1 MLKTSGRIGTAYS
14 RPKIVIVALV
24 AASAA
29 ILPFF
34 YYRERPFKTVRIG
47 IDQAPPYQMITASG
61 NVQGVSVDVLGEAAR
76 RIGIQVVWVPTRE
89 QPGQALAKGV
99 ADVWPAVARTPQRER
114 QFHFTEPWIRNTYCM
129 VTLRGIQGGEGRLA
143 AAAPVAHLNNTVH
156 RALVTRFYPGN
167 PKIVKRDRTE
177 ILRSVC
183 SGEAAAGF
191 METRFLDSAL
201 LERPQGCETAPLEV
215 SIVNGAQ
222 LDLAMMARR
231 EFAREADA
239 IRAAINALAKNG
251 QMAASLDRWSP
262 FSSSETQS
270 IFALAQTRE
279 FNRWMEYGVA
289 GLLLIILIVVW
300 QAIRA
305 WIAER
310 RYRELFELNP
320 FPSWIYD
327 IDTLRFVDVN
337 DVAVDRYG
345 YSRDEFL
352 SMDITQ
358 IRPADD
364 VGKLVTNVHETS
376 GRMQQSG
383 PWRHVKK
390 DGTILWV
397 DVTSHDVLSAH
408 GRTRLVIADDVTER
422 KRQRE
427 ELEKARDAAEVAMK
441 AKSTFLANMSHEI
454 RTPMNGVIGMT
465 ALLLDTN
472 LSAEQHQL
480 AETIR
485 SSGEA
490 LLDVIND
497 ILDFSKIDAGKLH
510 LEEIPFDFENVC
522 EECIELISVE
532 ARRKDLHVE
541 TSFDPA
547 MPETIVGDPVRIRQ
561 ILLNLLSNAVKFTE
575 AGSITLETAVE
586 AIENDHCSLRCI
598 ITDTGIGIAPE
609 ARHRLFESFTQAD
622 SSTTRQFG
630 GTGLGLSISKCLIEL
645 MNGTIGFQ
653 SEPGRGSRFWFAI
666 TVPVGPAGRLGSIQD
681 KLKGKRVLV
690 VDDSEVQRHLLRTHL
705 ERVGAHADEAGNGSE
720 ALSMLSSAS
729 REGQPYALAIL
740 DFHMPEM
747 DGLQVAQNI
756 RDDPDTAMLPLVIVG
771 SYRDAESAEHAR
783 QLGISGFLM
792 KPVRRS
798 YFAEA
803 VARALSE
810 GAEAAVAA
818 AEAGPL
824 LLPKRILLVED
835 NLANQTLALMILTRF
850 GCHADVALNGREA
863 VSAWQAKQYDLILMD
878 CQMPEMDGFTATR
891 EIRRQEGPGRRT
903 PIVALTA
910 NALEEERQKCFEAGM
925 DDHLAKPFR
934 RSDLKRMLEKWSG
947 GAGVQV

>member
-1 MLKTSGRIGTAYS
+1 VLKTSRRAGSVHS
-14 RPKIVIVALV
+14 RSKIVIAVLLAI
-24 AASAA
+24 SAA
-29 ILPFF
+29 ILPLF
-34 YYRERPFKTVRIG
+34 YYRGRPYKTVRVG
-47 IDQAPPYQMITASG
+47 IDQAPPYQMITADG
-61 NVQGVSVDVLGEAAR
+61 NVQGVSVDILGEAAR
-76 RIGIQVVWVPTRE
+76 RIGIRIVWVPTRE
-89 QPGQALAKGV
+89 QPGEALAKGL
-99 ADVWPAVARTPQRER
+99 ADIWPAVTRTPERER
-114 QFHFTEPWIRNTYCM
+114 RFHFTEPWMRNNYCM
-129 VTLRGIQGGEGRLA
+129 VTLHGTPGGAGSLPGSL
-143 AAAPVAHLNNTVH
+143 PVAHLNNGPH
-156 RALVTRFYPGN
+156 EALVTRFYPN
-167 PKIVKRDRTE
+167 NRKIVKSSRTE
-177 ILRSVC
+177 VLQAVC

-201 LERPQGCETAPLEV
+201 LERPEGCETARLEV
-215 SIVNGAQ
+215 SVVNGAQ
-222 LDLAMMARR
+222 RDLAIMALRGYT
-231 EFAREADA
+231 READA
-239 IRAAINALAKNG
+239 IRSEINALAKSG

-270 IFALAQTRE
+270 IFALQQTRE

-289 GLLLIILIVVW
+289 GLLLVILIVVW

-337 DVAVDRYG
+337 EVALDRYG
-345 YSRDEFL
+345 YRREEFL
-352 SMDITQ
+352 AMKITD
-358 IRPADD
+358 IRPAEDIA
-364 VGKLVTNVHETS
+364 KLETNVRETT

-383 PWRHVKK
+383 PWRHLKK
-390 DGTILWV
+390 DGTIMWV
-397 DVTSHDVLSAH
+397 DVTSHDVASAH

-472 LSAEQHQL
+472 LTPEQHQL

-532 ARRKDLHVE
+532 ARRKDLKVE

-547 MPETIVGDPVRIRQ
+547 IPEAVIGDPVRVRQ

-575 AGSITLETAVE
+575 AGSITLESSVEAVE
-586 AIENDHCSLRCI
+586 NDLCSLRCT
-598 ITDTGIGIAPE
+598 ITDTGIGIAAE

-630 GTGLGLSISKCLIEL
+630 GTGLGLSISKCLVEL
-645 MNGTIGFQ
+645 MNGTIGLQ
-653 SEPGRGSRFWFAI
+653 SEPGRGSRFWFTI
-666 TVPVGPAGRLGSIQD
+666 TVPVGPPGKLGNIQE

-690 VDDSEVQRHLLRTHL
+690 VDDSEVQRHLLRSHL
-705 ERVGAHADEAGNGSE
+705 ERVGAHADEAGTGGE
-720 ALSMLSSAS
+720 ALSMLSSSA
-729 REGQPYALAIL
+729 RKGQPYALAIL
-740 DFHMPEM
+740 DFHMPGM
-747 DGLQVAQNI
+747 DGLQVAQGV
-756 RDDPDTAMLPLVIVG
+756 RDNPATAMLPLVIVG

-783 QLGISGFLM
+783 RLGISGFLM
-792 KPVRRS
+792 KPVRRA

-803 VARALSE
+803 VSRALSE
-810 GAEAAVAA
+810 DAETALVA

-824 LLPKRILLVED
+824 VLPKHILLVED

-863 VSAWQAKQYDLILMD
+863 VSAWQAKEYDLILMD

-891 EIRRQEGPGRRT
+891 EIRRQEGTGRHT

-947 GAGVQV
+947 NTGAQA

>member
-1 MLKTSGRIGTAYS
+1 VLKTLSTIGTAYS
-14 RPKIVIVALV
+14 RPKILIIAL
-24 AASAA
+24 AAALAA
-29 ILPFF
+29 LLPFL
-34 YYRERPFKTVRIG
+34 YYRGRPFKTVRIG
-47 IDQAPPYQMITASG
+47 IDQAPPYQMITADG

-76 RIGIQVVWVPTRE
+76 RIGIHIVWVPTRE
-89 QPGQALAKGV
+89 QPGQALSKGI
-99 ADVWPAVARTPQRER
+99 ADIWPAVTRTPERER
-114 QFHFTEPWIRNTYCM
+114 RFHFTEPWLRNNYCM
-129 VTLRGIQGGEGRLA
+129 VTLLGTPGGVGSLPGSL
-143 AAAPVAHLNNTVH
+143 PVAHLNNGPHET
-156 RALVTRFYPGN
+156 LVTRFYPNN
-167 PKIVKRDRTE
+167 PKIVKRSRTE
-177 ILRSVC
+177 VLQSVC

-201 LERPQGCETAPLEV
+201 LARPEGCATARLEV
-215 SIVNGAQ
+215 SVVNGAQ
-222 LDLAMMARR
+222 RDLSMMALRGYS
-231 EFAREADA
+231 READA
-239 IRAAINALAKNG
+239 LRAEINTLAKNG
-251 QMAASLDRWSP
+251 QMAVSLDRWSP
-262 FSSSETQS
+262 SSSSETQS
-270 IFALAQTRE
+270 IFALEQTRE

-289 GLLLIILIVVW
+289 GLLVIILIVVW

-337 DVAVDRYG
+337 EVAVDRYG
-345 YSRDEFL
+345 YSREEFL
-352 SMDITQ
+352 AMTITD
-358 IRPADD
+358 IRPADE
-364 VGKLVTNVHETS
+364 VPKLESNIRETS

-383 PWRHVKK
+383 PWRHLKK
-390 DGTILWV
+390 DGTLLWV
-397 DVTSHDVLSAH
+397 DITSHDVVSAH

-510 LEEIPFDFENVC
+510 LEKIPFDFENVC

-532 ARRKDLHVE
+532 ARRKDLQVE
-541 TSFDPA
+541 TSFDAA
-547 MPETIVGDPVRIRQ
+547 MPETVIGDPVRVRQ
-561 ILLNLLSNAVKFTE
+561 ILLNLLSNAVKFTD
-575 AGSITLETAVE
+575 AGSITLQSAVE
-586 AIENDHCSLRCI
+586 AIENGQCSLRCT

-609 ARHRLFESFTQAD
+609 ARNRLFESFTQAD

-630 GTGLGLSISKCLIEL
+630 GTGLGLSISKCLVEL
-645 MNGTIGFQ
+645 MNGTIGFH
-653 SEPGRGSRFWFAI
+653 SEPGQGSRFWFTI
-666 TVPVGPAGRLGSIQD
+666 TVPVGPAGRLGAIHE

-690 VDDSEVQRHLLRTHL
+690 VDDSEVQRQLLRAHL
-705 ERVGAHADEAGNGSE
+705 ERVGAHADEAGNGSD
-720 ALSMLSSAS
+720 ALSLLASAS
-729 REGQPYALAIL
+729 REGHPYALAIL
-740 DFHMPEM
+740 DFHMPGM
-747 DGLQVAQNI
+747 DGLQVAQSI
-756 RDDPDTAMLPLVIVG
+756 RNNAETAMLPLVIVG

-783 QLGISGFLM
+783 RLGISGFLM

-803 VARALSE
+803 VARALSKS
-810 GAEAAVAA
+810 ADPAVAA

-824 LLPKRILLVED
+824 VLPKRILLVED

-863 VSAWQAKQYDLILMD
+863 VSAWQAKPYDLILMD

-891 EIRRQEGPGRRT
+891 EIRRQEGTGRRT

-947 GAGVQV
+947 SAGVQA

>member
-1 MLKTSGRIGTAYS
+1 VLKKLRRTGTVYA
-14 RPKIVIVALV
+14 RPKLAI
-24 AASAA
+24 AAVLAVSIIA
-29 ILPFF
+29 LPFLYF
-34 YYRERPFKTVRIG
+34 RGKSFKTVRVG
-47 IDQAPPYQMITASG
+47 IDQAPPYQMIGQNGT
-61 NVQGVSVDVLGEAAR
+61 VQGVSVDVLGEAAR
-76 RIGIQVVWVPTRE
+76 RIGIQIVWIPTTE
-89 QPGQALAKGV
+89 QPEQALLKGV
-99 ADVWPAVARTPQRER
+99 ADIWPAVARTPERER
-114 QFHFTEPWIRNTYCM
+114 QFHFTEPWIRNNYCM
-129 VTLRGIQGGEGRLA
+129 VSLRGAPGGVGLLPA
-143 AAAPVAHLNNTVH
+143 AVPVAHLDNAVH
-156 RALVTRFYPGN
+156 KALVTRFYPKN
-167 PKIVKRDRTE
+167 PKLVKRDRTD

-183 SGEAAAGF
+183 SGEATAGF
-191 METRFLDSAL
+191 METRFLDSSL
-201 LERPQGCETAPLEV
+201 LERPKGCETAGLEV
-215 SIVNGAQ
+215 SIVSGAQ
-222 LDLAMMARR
+222 RDLAMMTRR

-239 IRAAINALAKNG
+239 IRTEINTLAKNG
-251 QMAASLDRWSP
+251 QMAVSLDRWSP

-270 IFALAQTRE
+270 IFALQQTRE

-289 GLLLIILIVVW
+289 GLLVIILIVVW
-300 QAIRA
+300 QAIRT

-327 IDTLRFVDVN
+327 IDTLQFVDVN
-337 DVAVDRYG
+337 QAALDRYG
-345 YSRDEFL
+345 YSREEFL
-352 SMDITQ
+352 AMKITD
-358 IRPADD
+358 IRPPDERS
-364 VGKLVTNVHETS
+364 KLEMNVRETT

-383 PWRHVKK
+383 PWKHLKK
-390 DGTILWV
+390 DSTMLWV
-397 DVTSHDVLSAH
+397 DITSHDVVSAH

-427 ELEKARDAAEVAMK
+427 ELEKAKDEAEVATK

-465 ALLLDTN
+465 ALLLDTT
-472 LSAEQHQL
+472 LTAEQHQL

-490 LLDVIND
+490 LLEVIND

-510 LEEIPFDFENVC
+510 LEQIPFDFENLC
-522 EECIELISVE
+522 EECVELISVE
-532 ARRKDLHVE
+532 ARRKDLKVE
-541 TSFDPA
+541 TKFDA
-547 MPETIVGDPVRIRQ
+547 GMPETVIGDPVRVRQ

-575 AGSITLETAVE
+575 SGGIAIESAVE
-586 AIENDHCSLRCI
+586 KLENGRCSVRCT

-630 GTGLGLSISKCLIEL
+630 GTGLGLTISKRLVEL
-645 MNGTIGFQ
+645 MNGAIGFQ
-653 SEPGRGSRFWFAI
+653 SEHGRGSRFWFTI
-666 TVPVGPAGRLGSIQD
+666 TVPVGPAGKLANIQD
-681 KLKGKRVLV
+681 KLEGKRVLV
-690 VDDSEVQRHLLRTHL
+690 VDDSEVQRRLLRSHL
-705 ERVGAHADEAGNGSE
+705 ERVGAHTDEAENGSA
-720 ALSMLSSAS
+720 ALSMLTSAA
-729 REGQPYALAIL
+729 RQGQPYALAIL
-740 DFHMPEM
+740 DFHMPSM
-747 DGLQVAQNI
+747 DGLEVAQRV
-756 RDDPDTAMLPLVIVG
+756 RDDPGTAVLPVVIIG

-810 GAEAAVAA
+810 DQERAVLPADT
-818 AEAGPL
+818 GSL
-824 LLPKRILLVED
+824 TLPKQVLLVED
-835 NLANQTLALMILTRF
+835 NIANQTLALMILTRF
-850 GCHADVALNGREA
+850 GCQADVALNGREA
-863 VSAWQAKQYDLILMD
+863 ISAWQTKHYDLILMD

-891 EIRRQEGPGRRT
+891 EIRRQEGSGRHT

-947 GAGVQV
+947 SASA